1 MERNVKKPN
10 VSRKTLPETSHR
22 ARIDA
27 LDPPDRTRIPYG
39 RLTTTAG
46 IQYLYDR
53 AYVIFAEKR
62 PGQPATAYED
72 LWPEDV
78 VEEICFG
85 DERER
90 TRRGPSV
97 RDPWTE
103 TAGWCKGR
111 WRNRAPRFKRAAA

>member
-1 MERNVKKPN
+1 MNKKQIT
-10 VSRKTLPETSHR
+10 RRDAPETSHR

-27 LDPPDRTRIPYG
+27 LDPPDPRLIPYG
-39 RLTTTAG
+39 RLTTIAG
-46 IQYLYDR
+46 TQYLYDR

-62 PGQPATAYED
+62 PGQPATTCED
-72 LWPEDV
+72 RWPKDV
-78 VEEICFG
+78 IEEICFG

-103 TAGWCKGR
+103 TAGWCGGR
-111 WRNRAPRFKRAAA
+111 WRNRATGSKRAAA